1 MKMCM
6 VVLPKYDAARSATQ
20 LCLTTN
26 SHSAVGEKT
35 SADAHRQSS
44 FLYVGVVAHVIAYR
58 YRRFISEDD
67 NNRLIICLTRLIKLC
82 FKNGFLKMMSL

>member
-6 VVLPKYDAARSATQ
+6 VLPKYDAARSATQ

-44 FLYVGVVAHVIAYR
+44 FLYVGGGGARDCIPLSAFHL
-58 YRRFISEDD
+58 RR
-67 NNRLIICLTRLIKLC
+67 
-82 FKNGFLKMMSL
+82 